1 VIKLKKLLSE
11 IVTQSDL
18 DGVEAYLDRL
28 FAATGLDIEFTSHF
42 VDRINDARN
51 RKQITVDELE
61 DLFVKTYEDYGT
73 EIPKLGSRAE
83 AVIVDMQSDI
93 NVPFVLQYNSSTK
106 KLELISKTI
115 MRKQN
120 FQTSSK
126 KLKV

>member
-1 VIKLKKLLSE
+1 MIKLKKLLSE